1 MSLEVLVKFRN
12 ICAHDERL
20 YCARVGGR
28 KVVNYAKMVWMLER
42 YLTKSEF
49 LDFLTDFIG
58 MIESSLARDRA
69 FAHVLIQAGFPE
81 IASEIKHRLNEQ

>member
-28 KVVNYAKMVWMLER
+28 KAVNYAKMVWMLER

-49 LDFLTDFIG
+49 LDFLTDFVS
-58 MIESSLARDRA
+58 MIQLGERPCFRA
-69 FAHVLIQAGFPE
+69 CSHPGRFSGN
-81 IASEIKHRLNEQ
+81 SK

>member
-1 MSLEVLVKFRN
+1 MSLEMLVKFRN

-28 KVVNYAKMVWMLER
+28 KAVNYAKMVWMLER

-49 LDFLTDFIG
+49 LDFLTDFVS

-69 FAHVLIQAGFPE
+69 FAHVLIQQVFR
-81 IASEIKHRLNEQ
+81 K

>member
-1 MSLEVLVKFRN
+1 MSLGVLVKFRN

-28 KVVNYAKMVWMLER
+28 KAVNYAKMVWMLER

-49 LDFLTDFIG
+49 LDFLTDFVS
-58 MIESSLARDRA
+58 MIQSSLAKDRA
-69 FAHVLIQAGFPE
+69 FAHVLIQVGF
-81 IASEIKHRLNEQ
+81 SGNSK